1 MKLPAWFQNAIQ
13 ERVDGVMVQI
23 ERQPELRKLRAE
35 EREAFDTLV
44 PGVDKTS
51 LPGFMEWED
60 KHLFR
65 RAAENERL
73 YLQGVKD
80 GAQLVIA
87 LLEDS
92 VPGK

>member
-1 MKLPAWFQNAIQ
+1 MGLPGWFQSVIQ
-13 ERVDGVMVQI
+13 QRLDGVMVQI

-35 EREAFDTLV
+35 EWEAFDTLV

-65 RAAENERL
+65 RAAEHERV

-80 GAQLVIA
+80 GAQLVFA
-87 LLEDS
+87 LMDDTA
-92 VPGK
+92 PDK

>member
-1 MKLPAWFQNAIQ
+1 
-13 ERVDGVMVQI
+13 MVRI

-65 RAAENERL
+65 RAAEHECL

-87 LLEDS
+87 LLGDS
-92 VPGK
+92 VPEK